1 MKNNILVIGSGA
13 REHAIVR
20 ALNRSDHKK
29 MIYCL
34 ASNFNPGISQL
45 IDELIVLDINNPDI
59 IVD

>member
-29 MIYCL
+29 KIYCL

-45 IDELIVLDINNPDI
+45 IDELIVLDINN
-59 IVD
+59 